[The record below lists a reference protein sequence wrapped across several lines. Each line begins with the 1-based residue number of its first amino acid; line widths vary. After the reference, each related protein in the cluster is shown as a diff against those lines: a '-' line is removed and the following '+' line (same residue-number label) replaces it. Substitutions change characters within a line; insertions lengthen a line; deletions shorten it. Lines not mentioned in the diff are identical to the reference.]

1 MAFDLNEY
9 VDVASRLKIAH
20 ERWPELRIEEMLPE
34 IVVIGDRTF
43 VQATVT
49 VYREPADP
57 RPTSATVWEPFPG
70 LTSFSKNSEVPV
82 GMTSALGRAL
92 AYMGLEVRKS
102 IASRDEVAARRPEPP
117 RASQSGPTDE
127 PATSTPSASP
137 VLAKDAVRINTLLE
151 QAGIPTRSEKLS
163 FVSQIA
169 GREVASSR
177 DLTRPEAARVIEA
190 LSLRIT
196 QMEQQQ

>member
-1 MAFDLNEY
+1 MLNY
-9 VDVASRLKIAH
+9 QIYAALPISVCIGIVHQGFKRKRDGKYLVASVTGEILRLLGFIINRANPPVIA
-20 ERWPELRIEEMLPE
+20 PAGLVNSVLLCS
-34 IVVIGDRTF
+34 GDTI
-43 VQATVT
+43 A
-49 VYREPADP
+49 Y
-57 RPTSATVWEPFPG
+57 G
-70 LTSFSKNSEVPV
+70 
-82 GMTSALGRAL
+82 
-92 AYMGLEVRKS
+92 YMGLEVRKTL
-102 IASRDEVAARRPEPP
+102 ASRDEVAARRPEPP
-117 RASQSGPTDE
+117 RASQSAPTDE

-163 FVSQIA
+163 FVSEIA
-169 GREVASSR
+169 GREVVSSR